1 MTAIPPQIAQLRATL
16 QQALQHH
23 QAGRLSEAERLYR
36 SILKVRPDDPEIN
49 NALGIALKGQGKP
62 DDAAAA
68 FQRAVA
74 AAPNYAPG
82 HSNLGSIL
90 FEQDKLAEAEASYRR
105 ALALDPNMLEAL
117 NNLGLVIIE
126 RALRG
131 KLPVVQALCR
141 DGLWDASKLWRVD
154 LTAQGA
160 A

>member
-62 DDAAAA
+62 DAAAAA

-74 AAPNYAPG
+74 AADDSLRGSGAKAER
-82 HSNLGSIL
+82 SINLGRS
-90 FEQDKLAEAEASYRR
+90 EGYTCKASVHRR
-105 ALALDPNMLEAL
+105 PPQ
-117 NNLGLVIIE
+117 
-126 RALRG
+126 R
-131 KLPVVQALCR
+131 
-141 DGLWDASKLWRVD
+141 
-154 LTAQGA
+154 
-160 A
+160 